1 MKKTDNTSPL
11 SNEVYNVLRQRI
23 LDFNLVPGQLLMV
36 QEQANEMGI
45 SRTPVREAMV
55 RLREEGM
62 LTEATGGKFRVSQI
76 TWSFIKDLFEARIIL
91 ESHAIRHIAQYRP
104 DRLLEDLHESIVA
117 LKGYV
122 ENDEVYQ
129 SFIEDN
135 HFHQII
141 AGCSDNS
148 IIKDWLE
155 KLGGH
160 QLRIRFLAVQ
170 IPKRMEYTVQEHYNI
185 YTAIRQ
191 EEYDLAVDKLKEHLV
206 KSVEELDRSRKNP
219 MSIISNLI
227 KE

>member
-11 SNEVYNVLRQRI
+11 SNEVYNILKKKI
-23 LDFNLVPGQLLMV
+23 LDFNLAPGQLLMV

-76 TWSFIKDLFEARIIL
+76 TWSFIKDLFDARIIL
-91 ESHAIRHIAQYRP
+91 ERHAIRHIAVYKP
-104 DRLLEDLHESIVA
+104 DRLLEDLQESIEA
-117 LKGYV
+117 LRGYV
-122 ENDEVYQ
+122 ERDEVYQ

-141 AGCSDNS
+141 ASCSDNL
-148 IIKDWLE
+148 IIRDWLE

-170 IPKRMEYTVQEHYNI
+170 LPKRMEYTIQEHYDI
-185 YTAIRQ
+185 YMAIREGQ
-191 EEYDLAVDKLKEHLV
+191 YDLAADKLKVHLV
-206 KSVEELDRSRKNP
+206 KSLEELDKSRKNP

>member
-1 MKKTDNTSPL
+1 MKKTDNASPL
-11 SNEVYNVLRQRI
+11 SNEVYNILKQKI

-76 TWSFIKDLFEARIIL
+76 TWSFIKDLFDARIIL
-91 ESHAIRHIAQYRP
+91 ESHAICHIETYKP
-104 DRLLEDLHESIVA
+104 KHLLEELRQSIDA

-122 ENDEVYQ
+122 ENDQVYQ
-129 SFIEDN
+129 SFVEDN

-141 AGCSDNS
+141 ASCSDNL
-148 IIKDWLE
+148 IIRDWLE
-155 KLGGH
+155 KLGAH

-170 IPKRMEYTVQEHYNI
+170 IPGRMEYTVREHQDI
-185 YTAIRQ
+185 YMAIRDGKYQ
-191 EEYDLAVDKLKEHLV
+191 TAVDKLKLHLV
-206 KSVEELDRSRKNP
+206 TSLEELDKNRKNP
-219 MSIISNLI
+219 MSIISSLI

>member
-11 SNEVYNVLRQRI
+11 SNEVYNVLKKKI

-36 QEQANEMGI
+36 QEQAKEMGI

-62 LTEATGGKFRVSQI
+62 LSEATGGKFRVSQI
-76 TWSFIKDLFEARIIL
+76 TWSFIKDLFDARIIL
-91 ESHAIRHIAQYRP
+91 ESHAIRHIADYRP
-104 DRLLEDLHESIVA
+104 DGLLEDLQQSIEE
-117 LKGYV
+117 LRGYV
-122 ENDEVYQ
+122 ERGEVYQ

-141 AGCSDNS
+141 AGCSDNL

-170 IPKRMEYTVQEHYNI
+170 IPGRMEYTVQEHHDI
-185 YTAIRQ
+185 YMAIK
-191 EEYDLAVDKLKEHLV
+191 EEQYDIAADKLKVHLV
-206 KSVEELDRSRKNP
+206 KSVEELDRNRKNP

-227 KE
+227 KD

>member
-11 SNEVYNVLRQRI
+11 SNEVYNILKKRI
-23 LDFNLVPGQLLMV
+23 LDFNLAPGQLLMV

-76 TWSFIKDLFEARIIL
+76 TWSFIKDLFDARIIL
-91 ESHAIRHIAQYRP
+91 ERHAIQHIADYKP
-104 DRLLEDLHESIVA
+104 DHLLEDLQTSIEA
-117 LKGYV
+117 LKEYV
-122 ENDEVYQ
+122 ENGQVYQ

-141 AGCSDNS
+141 ASCSDNL
-148 IIKDWLE
+148 IIRDWLE

-170 IPKRMEYTVQEHYNI
+170 LPGRMEYTIQEHRDI
-185 YTAIRQ
+185 YMAIR
-191 EEYDLAVDKLKEHLV
+191 EEQYDIAADRLELHLV
-206 KSVEELDRSRKNP
+206 KSLEELDKNRKNP

>member
-11 SNEVYNVLRQRI
+11 SDEVYNVLKKKI

-36 QEQANEMGI
+36 QEQAKEMGI

-62 LTEATGGKFRVSQI
+62 LSEATGGKFRVSQI
-76 TWSFIKDLFEARIIL
+76 TWSFIKDLFDARIIL
-91 ESHAIRHIAQYRP
+91 ESHAIRHIAVYRP
-104 DRLLEDLHESIVA
+104 EGLLEDLQKSIED
-117 LKGYV
+117 LRNYV
-122 ENDEVYQ
+122 ENGEVYQ

-141 AGCSDNS
+141 ARCSDNL

-155 KLGGH
+155 KLGSH

-170 IPKRMEYTVQEHYNI
+170 IPGRMEYTIQEHHDI
-185 YTAIRQ
+185 YTAIK
-191 EEYDLAVDKLKEHLV
+191 EERYDDAADRLKIHLV
-206 KSVEELDRSRKNP
+206 KSVEELDKNRKNP

-227 KE
+227 KD

>member
-11 SNEVYNVLRQRI
+11 SNEVYNTLKQKI

-76 TWSFIKDLFEARIIL
+76 TWSFIKDLFDARLIL
-91 ESHAIRHIAQYRP
+91 ESHLIRHIEKYRP
-104 DRLLEDLHESIVA
+104 ENLLEDLRQSIEA
-117 LKGYV
+117 LRGYV
-122 ENDEVYQ
+122 ENDQVYE
-129 SFIEDN
+129 SFVEDN

-141 AGCSDNS
+141 ASCSDNL
-148 IIKDWLE
+148 IIRDWLE
-155 KLGGH
+155 KLGAH

-170 IPKRMEYTVQEHYNI
+170 IPGRMEYTVKEHHDI
-185 YTAIRQ
+185 YTAIRK
-191 EEYDLAVDKLKEHLV
+191 EEYELAVEKLKLHLV
-206 KSVEELDRSRKNP
+206 TSLEELDRNRKNP

>member
-11 SNEVYNVLRQRI
+11 SDEVYNNLKQKI

-76 TWSFIKDLFEARIIL
+76 TWSFIKDLFDARLIL
-91 ESHAIRHIAQYRP
+91 ESHAILHIEEYRP
-104 DRLLEDLHESIVA
+104 KNLLEDLHQSIEA
-117 LKGYV
+117 LREYV
-122 ENDEVYQ
+122 ENGQVYQ
-129 SFIEDN
+129 SFVEDN

-141 AGCSDNS
+141 ASCSDNR
-148 IIKDWLE
+148 IIRDWLK
-155 KLGGH
+155 KLGAH

-170 IPKRMEYTVQEHYNI
+170 IPGRMEYTVKEHHDI
-185 YTAIRQ
+185 YMAIRN
-191 EEYDLAVDKLKEHLV
+191 EEYELAVEKLKLHLV
-206 KSVEELDRSRKNP
+206 TSLEELDKNRKNP

>member
-104 DRLLEDLHESIVA
+104 DRLLEDLHESIEA

-141 AGCSDNS
+141 ASCSDNS

-170 IPKRMEYTVQEHYNI
+170 IPKRMEYTVQEHHNI

-191 EEYDLAVDKLKEHLV
+191 EQYDLAVDKLKEHLV
-206 KSVEELDRSRKNP
+206 KSLEELDRNRKNP

>member
-11 SNEVYNVLRQRI
+11 SDEVYNVLKKKI

-36 QEQANEMGI
+36 QEQAKEMGI

-62 LTEATGGKFRVSQI
+62 LSEATGGKFRVSEI
-76 TWSFIKDLFEARIIL
+76 TWSFIKDLFDARIIL
-91 ESHAIRHIAQYRP
+91 ESHAIRHIAVYRP
-104 DRLLEDLHESIVA
+104 EGLLEDMQKSIEA
-117 LKGYV
+117 LKSYV
-122 ENDEVYQ
+122 ENGEVYQ

-141 AGCSDNS
+141 ASCSDNL
-148 IIKDWLE
+148 IIRDWLE

-170 IPKRMEYTVQEHYNI
+170 IPGRMEYTIQEHYDI
-185 YTAIRQ
+185 YTAIK
-191 EEYDLAVDKLKEHLV
+191 EEKYDIAADKLNIHLV
-206 KSVEELDRSRKNP
+206 KSVEELDKSRKNP
-219 MSIISNLI
+219 MNIISNLI
-227 KE
+227 KD

>member
-11 SNEVYNVLRQRI
+11 SNEVYNTLKQKI

-76 TWSFIKDLFEARIIL
+76 TWSFIKDLFDARLIL
-91 ESHAIRHIAQYRP
+91 ESHSIRHIEKYRP
-104 DRLLEDLHESIVA
+104 ENLLEDLRQSIEA
-117 LKGYV
+117 LRGYV
-122 ENDEVYQ
+122 ENDQVYE
-129 SFIEDN
+129 SFVEDN

-141 AGCSDNS
+141 ASCSDNL
-148 IIKDWLE
+148 IIRDWLE
-155 KLGGH
+155 KLGAH

-170 IPKRMEYTVQEHYNI
+170 IPGRMEYTV
-185 YTAIRQ
+185 
-191 EEYDLAVDKLKEHLV
+191 KEHHDFCPAPQE
-206 KSVEELDRSRKNP
+206 K
-219 MSIISNLI
+219 
-227 KE
+227 